1 MAEVLA
7 NYQFCESRL
16 VSRTYHIEE
25 TFHQVVL
32 FRERKKPDHR
42 LLKGFNGTD
51 NPHIV
56 RLERLQIVSVGS
68 LRDQSTTRNH

>member
-1 MAEVLA
+1 VAEVLA

-16 VSRTYHIEE
+16 VSRIYRIEE

-42 LLKGFNGTD
+42 LLKGFNGTE
-51 NPHIV
+51 NPHTI
-56 RLERLQIVSVGS
+56 RLERLQIGS